1 MRQVVVYNQAW
12 DLNEHL
18 AHVGI
23 GVLGAILCRKYC
35 AQRRAASKRVV
46 GLSRRDGYGYV
57 PSSPQYSSPARKG
70 GRQLMQVVV
79 KGE

>member
-1 MRQVVVYNQAW
+1 MYNRAW
-12 DLNEHL
+12 DLNDHL
-18 AHVGI
+18 SHVGI

-35 AQRRAASKRVV
+35 ARRRAASKRV

-57 PSSPQYSSPARKG
+57 PSSPYTSPARKERRG
-70 GRQLMQVVV
+70 VPGRHQLMQVVV